1 MQPEARDEARVRS
14 SQERLQ
20 TLGFSTDTSGLV
32 AALSSSNMAAR
43 AEAAFIL
50 GRRNSRAAT
59 TALRSALKD
68 ESARVRVEA
77 ALALARLGRGKLALG
92 VLREELSGEFFA
104 DAPLRAARAL
114 ALLGEPSG
122 FTRVRDALSSP
133 FPSNRLEA
141 VAVLPAFAG
150 FSGQEVDGQVVDV
163 VGSLLEAATDSEEII
178 RRDALT
184 ALSEFGDPRVLPAL
198 QRAAADSRSG
208 RSTKTRKT
216 KQGPK

>member
-114 ALLGEPSG
+114 ALLGNPSG
-122 FTRVRDALSSP
+122 FVRVREALASP

-141 VAVLPAFAG
+141 VAVLPAFVA
-150 FSGQEVDGQVVDV
+150 FSGQEVDGQIVDV
-163 VGSLLEAATDSEEII
+163 VGCLLEAVADSEEMI

-184 ALSEFGDPRVLPAL
+184 ALSEFSDPRVMDAL
-198 QRAAADSRSG
+198 GRAGRHSRSG
-208 RSTKTRKT
+208 RSGGTRER
-216 KQGPK
+216 KQGPN